1 MMTATSSTQPPAN
14 DSASLSRTVK
24 LWVGLGALA
33 TTAVTAGINGFVN
46 VHYAAVQADEAMR
59 KADVRKL
66 EDMIQA
72 CNGLIQVFVG
82 SVKTGAVSDTARE
95 AVRNNVQQ
103 QYDYLG
109 TLLPLLAN
117 EQQRSEVSEYREQLV
132 EMNKKLRVSVDVP
145 TTVEFGQAVSTGIDK
160 RIAAVRALRTAV
172 GLPIQQPKAGDLQID
187 NSFGTAA
194 S

>member
-1 MMTATSSTQPPAN
+1 MMTATSSTQPAEN

-24 LWVGLGALA
+24 LWVGVGALA

-72 CNGLIQVFVG
+72 CDGLIRVFVV
-82 SVKTGAVSDTARE
+82 SVKTGTVSETARE

-109 TLLPLLAN
+109 TLLPLLSN
-117 EQQRSEVSEYREQLV
+117 EQQRSDISEYREQLV
-132 EMNKKLRVSVDVP
+132 EMNKTLRISVDVP
-145 TTVEFGQAVSTGIDK
+145 SAIRFGQTVSTGIDK

-172 GLPIQQPKAGDLQID
+172 GLPVEPFNPDDLQMD